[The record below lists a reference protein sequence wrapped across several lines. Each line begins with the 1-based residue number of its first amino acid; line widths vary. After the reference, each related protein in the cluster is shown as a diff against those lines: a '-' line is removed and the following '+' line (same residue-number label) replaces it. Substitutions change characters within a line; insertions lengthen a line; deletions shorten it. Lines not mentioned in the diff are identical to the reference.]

1 MRSNVLAER
10 LFHKII
16 PGQFG
21 LAFVITAVAFIAALS
36 NNGLNIGGFITTLEH
51 WQKGFWDGNLMIFTL
66 QMILILVFGYSI
78 AISPRVYQYLK
89 KIAEVPSSGLQAT
102 ILAGTVSMAAS
113 WLNWGLGLVAGA
125 IYVRLLGHSLQR
137 RQIVFNYPLLG
148 AAGYSGMMI
157 WHGGLSGSAP
167 LKAAESGH
175 LKSLV
180 SANVSLPD
188 AVAVTD
194 TIFSLHNSLITL
206 LASIS
211 ILALIALLALRFPTN
226 STPFNIPP
234 LQPDI
239 ELDGEKAS
247 GAEVL
252 EFQRWPAITTAA
264 LLIFYLFSRVAI
276 ETSLN
281 FFTPNVVI
289 TLLLALGLLLHGS
302 LRAYMLSIDRAVQS
316 ASGVLLL
323 FPFYFGIIGLLRYSG
338 LTHDL
343 TQWFVSL
350 ADQNLFPLT
359 VFISSSLVNLLIPSG
374 GGQWAVQGPIILEAG
389 SLLGI
394 APEKTILSFAYGDQL
409 TNMLQPFW
417 AIPLLYI
424 TRIKASDLIGYSFFI
439 MLTGLF
445 VFSLGILLLF

>member
-21 LAFVITAVAFIAALS
+21 LAFVITAVAFIADLS
-36 NNGLNIGGFITTLEH
+36 KNGLSITGFITTLEH
-51 WQKGFWDGNLMIFTL
+51 WQRGFWDGNLMIFTL

-78 AISPRVYQYLK
+78 AISPIVYKYLK
-89 KIAEVPSSGLQAT
+89 KMAEIPSSGLQAAL
-102 ILAGTVSMAAS
+102 LAGTVSMAAS

-125 IYVRLLGHSLQR
+125 IFVRLLGHSLQR
-137 RQIVFNYPLLG
+137 RQITFNYPLLG

-157 WHGGLSGSAP
+157 WHGGLSGSAT

-180 SANVSLPD
+180 STNLSLPD
-188 AVAVTD
+188 AVAVSD
-194 TIFSLHNSLITL
+194 TIFSLSNSLITL
-206 LASIS
+206 LACIS
-211 ILALIALLALRFPTN
+211 VLALVALLALRFPKD
-226 STPFNIPP
+226 STSFDIPP
-234 LQPDI
+234 LHPDI
-239 ELDGEKAS
+239 DLRAERAS

-252 EFQRWPAITTAA
+252 EFKRWPAHTVAV
-264 LLIFYLFSRVAI
+264 LLIFYLASRIVTEA
-276 ETSLN
+276 SLN
-281 FFTPNVVI
+281 FFNPNVVI
-289 TLLLALGLLLHGS
+289 TFLLAFGLLLHGS
-302 LRAYMLSIDRAVQS
+302 LRAYMLSIDRAIQS

-338 LTHDL
+338 LTHDI

-350 ADQNLFPLT
+350 ADQRLFPIF
-359 VFISSSLVNLLIPSG
+359 VFLSSSIVNLLIPSG

-394 APEKTILSFAYGDQL
+394 SPEQTILSFAYGDQL

-424 TRIKASDLIGYSFFI
+424 TRIKASDLIGYTFFI
-439 MLTGLF
+439 MLIGLV
-445 VFSLGILLLF
+445 VFFLGILLLF

>member
-10 LFHKII
+10 LFHKVI

-21 LAFVITAVAFIAALS
+21 LAFVITVVAFVAAWIK
-36 NNGLNIGGFITTLEH
+36 NGCNTGSIIITLDH

-66 QMILILVFGYSI
+66 QMALILVFGYSI
-78 AISPRVYQYLK
+78 AISPRVYRYLK
-89 KIAEVPSSGLQAT
+89 SMAEIPASGLHAAL
-102 ILAGTVSMAAS
+102 LAGIVSMTAS

-137 RQIVFNYPLLG
+137 RNIAFNYPLLG

-180 SANVSLPD
+180 AANVAMPE
-188 AVAVTD
+188 AVAVSS
-194 TIFSLHNSLITL
+194 TIFSFQNTLITL
-206 LASIS
+206 LVGLSVLI
-211 ILALIALLALRFPTN
+211 LIALLARRFPTDT
-226 STPFNIPP
+226 SRIKIPAIDP
-234 LQPDI
+234 YTDLSSQ
-239 ELDGEKAS
+239 AVS

-252 EFQRWPAITTAA
+252 EYKRWPALTLASLLLLYILSRITTE
-264 LLIFYLFSRVAI
+264 V
-276 ETSLN
+276 SLS

-289 TLLLALGLLLHGS
+289 TLLLAVGLVLHGS
-302 LRAYMLSIDRAVQS
+302 LRAYMLSIDRAIQS

-338 LTHDL
+338 LTYDL
-343 TQWFVSL
+343 TRWFVSL
-350 ADQNLFPLT
+350 ADQKLFPFM
-359 VFISSSLVNLLIPSG
+359 VFFSSSFVNLLIPSG

-389 SLLGI
+389 SMLHI
-394 APEKTILSFAYGDQL
+394 PPEKTILSFAYGDQL

-417 AIPLLYI
+417 AIPLLCI
-424 TRIKASDLIGYSFFI
+424 TRIKASDLIGYTFFI

-445 VFSLGILLLF
+445 VFSLGIFLLF